1 MKQDFEHM
9 FKRHKIG
16 EASVAERKLVLVFGS
31 LLAITLLLFA
41 AWAVTLFI
49 NTAAVDDC
57 LDQGGSYDY
66 EQGSCDFEV
75 NHSKP

>member
-1 MKQDFEHM
+1 ML
-9 FKRHKIG
+9 KRHKIG
-16 EASVAERKLVLVFGS
+16 EASDAERKLVLVFGS

-41 AWAVTLFI
+41 VWAVTLFV

-66 EQGSCDFEV
+66 EHGRCDFEV
-75 NHSKP
+75 NHPKP